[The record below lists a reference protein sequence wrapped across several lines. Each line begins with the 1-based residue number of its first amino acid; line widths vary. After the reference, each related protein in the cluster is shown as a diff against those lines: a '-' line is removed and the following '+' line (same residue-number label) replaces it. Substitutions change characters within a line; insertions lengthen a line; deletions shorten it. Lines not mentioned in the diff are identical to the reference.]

1 MKRRRALSIV
11 QQPPSAFAGF
21 RFPPEVILLAVRWY
35 LRFGLSYRDLEELL
49 SERGI
54 EVDHVTLY
62 RSVQRFTPILM
73 NAAGPCRHGVSSRWF
88 VDETYVKV
96 SGSWRYVYRAV
107 DENGQ
112 VIDVFVSKKRDI
124 KSATR
129 FFATAIGV
137 HGRPTEVTTD
147 RSRALAGAITEL
159 LPDAL
164 HDTTQYANNR
174 VEADHGRLKARLQ
187 PMRGLKRD
195 RTASVI
201 MRGHAFIQN
210 VRRGH
215 YELGVDA
222 LPGMTLAAAFDELA
236 LAI

>member
-1 MKRRRALSIV
+1 MKRRRAHAVID
-11 QQPPSAFAGF
+11 QPSSAFAGF
-21 RFPPEVILLAVRWY
+21 RFPPAVILLA
-35 LRFGLSYRDLEELL
+35 
-49 SERGI
+49 ERGI

-62 RSVQRFTPILM
+62 RWVQRFTPILAD
-73 NAAGPCRHGVSSRWF
+73 AAGPCRHAVSSRWF

-107 DENGQ
+107 DEEGQ
-112 VIDVFVSKKRDI
+112 VIDVFVSKKRDRKI
-124 KSATR
+124 ATH
-129 FFATAIGV
+129 FFARAIGV

-147 RSRALAGAITEL
+147 RSRALAGAINEL

-174 VEADHGRLKARLQ
+174 VEADHRRLEARLRS
-187 PMRGLKRD
+187 MRGLKLD
-195 RTASVI
+195 RTARVI
-201 MRGHAFIQN
+201 VRGHAFVRN
-210 VRRGH
+210 LRRGR

-236 LAI
+236 IAI